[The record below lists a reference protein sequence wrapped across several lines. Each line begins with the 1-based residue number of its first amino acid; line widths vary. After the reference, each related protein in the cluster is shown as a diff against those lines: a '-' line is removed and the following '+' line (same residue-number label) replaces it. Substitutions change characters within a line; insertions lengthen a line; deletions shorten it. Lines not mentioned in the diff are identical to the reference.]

1 MGTTMRKKMVGVAV
15 FAAMLVGGG
24 ANAAFAGEITGN
36 GKSLK
41 PLSAKSICAFSGLN
55 DEYVLGDESAPR
67 VQNWGSIPK
76 EFRDFLSTV
85 GAHPGEACNAHLNP
99 YSGDDPH

>member
-1 MGTTMRKKMVGVAV
+1 MRKRMVGVATC
-15 FAAMLVGGG
+15 AAMLVSGG
-24 ANAAFAGEITGN
+24 ASAAFAGEITGD

-76 EFRDFLSTV
+76 EVRDVLSMI
-85 GAHPGEACNAHLNP
+85 GAHPGEACNAHLHP
-99 YSGDDPH
+99 YTGEDPH